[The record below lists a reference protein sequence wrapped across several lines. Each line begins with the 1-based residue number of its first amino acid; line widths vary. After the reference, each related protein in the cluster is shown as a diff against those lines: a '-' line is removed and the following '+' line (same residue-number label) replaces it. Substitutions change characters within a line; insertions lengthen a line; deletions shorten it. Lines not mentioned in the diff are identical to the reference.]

1 MGTLLDG
8 YLDWYDA
15 LYLGMGR
22 RGLAN
27 AMHATLGQSFPRA
40 GGGSNLYRGI
50 ASVSAVDWSDP
61 VGASGKGAKTIR
73 NFSDRGHDSEA
84 VYYYAVRAVSP
95 GGVEQSEID
104 ETVRIGF
111 EAGGSGIIPV
121 VHPPVDVRC
130 EPIAGG
136 KFRLR
141 WYTRAADRALGPKEF
156 RIYGNG
162 GSGPVDF
169 GSVVATVPFRFWKW
183 HYEFETAAFGTGT
196 AVDWTIRTVNSSN
209 QEERNTLEVSA
220 VADAT
225 GPPANSGV
233 VCLE

>member
-1 MGTLLDG
+1 MASLLDG

-27 AMHATLGQSFPRA
+27 GMHASLGQSFPRA
-40 GGGSNLYRGI
+40 GGGSNLYRGVDS
-50 ASVSAVDWSDP
+50 AGAVDWSDP
-61 VGASGKGAKTIR
+61 VGASGKEADSIR
-73 NFSDRGHDSEA
+73 NFADRGHDSEA

-95 GGVEQSEID
+95 GGVEQWKTDDS
-104 ETVRIGF
+104 VRIGF
-111 EAGGSGIIPV
+111 DGGGSAIIPV
-121 VHPPVDVRC
+121 VHPPSDVRC
-130 EPIAGG
+130 EPIAGS

-141 WYTRAADRALGPKEF
+141 WYTRVADRALGPEEF

-162 GSGPVDF
+162 GSGPVDY
-169 GSVVATVPFRFWKW
+169 GSVVATVPFRFWRW
-183 HYEFETAAFGTGT
+183 HYEFETDAFATGT
-196 AVDWTIRTVNSSN
+196 LVTWAIRTVNPSN
-209 QEERNTLEVSA
+209 QEERNTLDVSA

-225 GPPANSGV
+225 DPPANTGV